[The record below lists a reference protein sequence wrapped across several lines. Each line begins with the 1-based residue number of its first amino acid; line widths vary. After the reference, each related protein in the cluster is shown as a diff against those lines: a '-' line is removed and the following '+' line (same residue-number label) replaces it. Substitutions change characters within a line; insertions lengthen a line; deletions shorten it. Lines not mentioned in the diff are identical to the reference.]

1 MSGAVPKL
9 VHLRKEF
16 SLSGTRFP
24 NWEFA
29 PHHPMSKQRDPIQ
42 GEFFNTDSIKNAAD
56 EIVREAVQNSLDAA
70 VGGLVV
76 VRIFISGESGAVP
89 TDTATE
95 YFGELKPH
103 AEACGAPVDLMT
115 TPCRHVVIEDFGT
128 TGLGGDVN
136 STEEPPPGQKNDFFY
151 FFRAEGKSGKSGA
164 DRGRWGVGKYVFPK
178 ASMLNTFFGMTTRGA
193 DSDVPGPLLMGQAV
207 MRNHKIGDSG
217 YEPDGWW
224 ADLVGGVPLPT
235 CDPEV
240 IASFCRTWHVTRKD
254 EPGMSVI
261 VPYADDALTV
271 DDLRRSVVRDY
282 FVAILSGAL
291 EVLIE
296 APDIAPIT
304 VSAATLNTVIED
316 LAGIERE
323 QVLRDAELV
332 RWSIPNP
339 PNLVSLGV
347 TKGHPAWTFE
357 SIGAQERA
365 AIRDS
370 LAEGLPV
377 AVRVPVVITSREDN
391 HPRESH
397 FDVLLSPQD
406 DTRRLPL
413 YVREGIIV
421 SEAVQRGALSGVR
434 AIVVVPTGSLA
445 DLLGDAEGPAHTTWS
460 EKTTRFRNKYING
473 AGWLTFVKQ
482 APRRIVEIARDSDD
496 QEDRTIT
503 ADFFSVPDDSAGG
516 SQGGSVGSPKPGDK
530 TGKPVVPV
538 SRPRRI
544 YVARSGNGF
553 VVTLTENGSGVRSVD
568 VSVAYDRRGGNPFA
582 KWSVDDFDLKSMEV
596 TIAGG
601 AEAVRDGNRL
611 VVDVTNPADL
621 KIQVQGFDTNRD
633 LRVNAREVGPND
645 AN

>member
-1 MSGAVPKL
+1 MGV
-9 VHLRKEF
+9 F
-16 SLSGTRFP
+16 LSGVIFP

-56 EIVREAVQNSLDAA
+56 EIVREAIQNSLDAA

-76 VRIFISGESGAVP
+76 VRIFISGEAWAVP
-89 TDTATE
+89 ADAAAE
-95 YFGELKPH
+95 YFGELKSH
-103 AEACGAPVDLMT
+103 AEACGAPVELMN

-128 TGLGGDVN
+128 SGLCGDVS
-136 STEEPPPGQKNDFFY
+136 STEEPPPGQRNDFFY

-178 ASMLNTFFGMTTRGA
+178 ASILNTFFGMTTRGA

-224 ADLVGGVPLPT
+224 ADLVGGIPVPT
-235 CDPEV
+235 CDTEV
-240 IASFCRTWHVTRKD
+240 IDRFRKTWHVRRKD

-261 VPYADDALTV
+261 VPYADDSLTV

-291 EVLIE
+291 EVQIE
-296 APDIAPIT
+296 APGIEPISVT
-304 VSAATLNTVIED
+304 AATLDTVIED
-316 LAGIERE
+316 LAGDERE
-323 QVLRDAELV
+323 QVQRDAALV
-332 RWSIPNP
+332 RWSIPEP
-339 PNLVSLGV
+339 ANLIALGV
-347 TKGHPAWTFE
+347 TKGYPAWTSE
-357 SIGAQERA
+357 SIGVQERA
-365 AIRDS
+365 SIRDA
-370 LAEGLPV
+370 LGEGLPV
-377 AVRVPVVITSREDN
+377 AVRVPVVVTSKEDDG
-391 HPRESH
+391 PRESH
-397 FDVLLSPQD
+397 FDVLLSPED
-406 DTRRLPL
+406 DSRRLPL

-421 SEAVQRGALSGVR
+421 SEAVQRGAIGGVR
-434 AIVVVPTGSLA
+434 AIVTIPAGSLA

-460 EKTTRFRNKYING
+460 EKTARFRNKYING
-473 AGWLTFVKQ
+473 AAWLTFVKQ
-482 APRRIVEIARDSDD
+482 APRRIVEIARESDE

-516 SQGGSVGSPKPGDK
+516 ARGGSAGPPKPGDK
-530 TGKPVVPV
+530 TGKPVVAV

-544 YVARSGNGF
+544 NVARSGDGF
-553 VVTLTENGSGVRSVD
+553 IVTLTENGTGVRSID

-596 TIAGG
+596 EITGG
-601 AEAVRDGNRL
+601 TEAVREGNRL
-611 VVDVTNPADL
+611 VVDVTKPDDL
-621 KIQVQGFDTNRD
+621 KIQLQGFDTNRD
-633 LRVNAREVGPND
+633 LRVNAREVDPND